1 MKPTVEDNK
10 RHLAEEGYEHVG
22 YLKDLLAAAHR
33 QADAAREAARE
44 IYGRYQA
51 ATLAQWERVTDE
63 QIMADDDQLRRDL
76 VKLAD
81 RESWAAERFRH
92 LGPKSPLGRLSLHDE
107 GSGPEVKWMPTF
119 EFYTLER
126 DPSAEEEAQTAE
138 AIRELG
144 RKWALDRRMIKL
156 SFMCPD
162 LGEIGAAVWIEY
174 ETTTEQGRVMTKSSR
189 YADAEQLVYGPVDQ
203 LVSAAVRHVEL
214 LKGQWWDDGR

>member
-1 MKPTVEDNK
+1 MKPTVEDNQ

-51 ATLAQWERVTDE
+51 ATQAQWDRITDE
-63 QIMADDDQLRRDL
+63 QIMAEDDRLRRDL
-76 VKLAD
+76 VRLAD
-81 RESWAAERFRH
+81 RESWAAERFRR

-107 GSGPEVKWMPTF
+107 GQGPEVRWVPTF

-126 DPSAEEEAQTAE
+126 DPSAEDEAQTAE

-144 RKWALDRRMIKL
+144 AKWAMDRRLIKL
-156 SFMCPD
+156 SFMLPD
-162 LGEIGAAVWIEY
+162 RGTIGEDVWIEY
-174 ETTTEQGRVMTKSSR
+174 EPATEQGRVMTKCSR
-189 YADAEQLVYGPVDQ
+189 YADAEQLAYGPVEA
-203 LVSAAVRHVEL
+203 LVSAAVDHVEL
-214 LKGQWWDDGR
+214 LKGLSDDGR